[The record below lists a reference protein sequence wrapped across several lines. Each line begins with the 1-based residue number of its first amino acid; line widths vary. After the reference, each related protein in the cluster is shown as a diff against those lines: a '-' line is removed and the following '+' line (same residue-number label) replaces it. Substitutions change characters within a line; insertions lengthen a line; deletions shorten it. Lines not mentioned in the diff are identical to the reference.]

1 MDLSLFTALTPTVL
15 VLSLCVALVAGVIK
29 GAVGFAMPLIM
40 ISGLSSIM
48 PPPLALAAMI
58 LPVVASNALQTFR
71 FGFSAALR
79 EVRSFWR
86 YLLIVCVAILLA
98 AQLVTFLTPRVFYI
112 ILGVPVVLL
121 SVIQL
126 SGFQLVIPRGRER
139 LAEWGIGL
147 ISGVLGGLAGTW
159 GPTTVLYLIALETPK
174 ARQMV
179 VQGVIYG
186 TGAIALLVAHL
197 QSGLFNAQ
205 TAPFSAALL
214 LPGFVGM
221 AIGFRLQDRM
231 NPAVFKRVTLIV
243 LVVLGLNLIRKG
255 LFA

>member
-71 FGFSAALR
+71 FGFAAALR